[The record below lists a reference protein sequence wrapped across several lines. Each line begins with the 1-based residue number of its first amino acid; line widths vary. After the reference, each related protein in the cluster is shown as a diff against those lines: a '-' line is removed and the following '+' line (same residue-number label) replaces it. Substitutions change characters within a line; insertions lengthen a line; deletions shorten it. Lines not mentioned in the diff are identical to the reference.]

1 MTDEFSAKDPA
12 EIVPLSFDFS
22 ALTESPTNPV
32 VTIARESGPKG
43 AADLS
48 GMLLGSPQVIGTEVR
63 QKVQGG
69 IATTTYRVRAQVDTA
84 DGLRY
89 VLTGLLPV
97 ETA

>member
-1 MTDEFSAKDPA
+1 MTDEFSPKDPA
-12 EIVPLSFDFS
+12 EIVPLSFDFA
-22 ALTESPTNPV
+22 ALTSAPINPV
-32 VTIARESGPKG
+32 VTVVRDSGPKG

-48 GMLLGSPQVIGTEVR
+48 GMLLGTPQITGTEVL

-84 DGLRY
+84 AGLRY

>member
-12 EIVPLSFDFS
+12 EIVPLAFDFGS
-22 ALTESPTNPV
+22 LTDAPINPV
-32 VTIARESGPKG
+32 VTIVREAGPKG

-48 GMLLGSPQVIGTEVR
+48 GMLLGTPQILGTEVL

-84 DGLRY
+84 EGLRY